1 MAKVVDREGE
11 DFEALLERF
20 NAAVSKTHHRRWY
33 KRRFGYHEKPSLL
46 NKKHRRHIKVN
57 GGRHI
62 WLRISLEALYR
73 RDGPDDAMGR

>member
-1 MAKVVDREGE
+1 MAKVVARDGE

-20 NAAVSKTHHRRWY
+20 NAAVLETHHRRWY

-46 NKKHRRHIKVN
+46 NKKRRRHRKVN
-57 GGRHI
+57 GGKRV
-62 WLRISLEALYR
+62 WLRIGLAALYR